1 MQSRITVR
9 TLAWACCM
17 LFVVSGVV
25 VIGRATGQEAAKKAP
40 AATPPATNGLD
51 SAPVVAGE
59 NSADPAAGEAP
70 VGDTT
75 AEDQPT
81 ATSKTPAGLI
91 RLAKDYDLWIDPK
104 RKLVVIDGRICLR
117 EGQLEMFACP
127 KGTKE
132 HESVIALNSKAQF
145 VHAALL
151 AVGAEPGRTVR
162 FNPEYVPAAGPE
174 VDVFV
179 LWKDRDGNKRQ
190 VRAQEWVRHV
200 PTKKAMELP
209 WVFAGSGFWTD
220 EQTGERFYNADAG
233 ELICVSNFT
242 TATMDLP
249 VKSSQA
255 NADLLFEAFTER
267 IPSIGTQVRVVLRPK
282 LPGKPAGKPEGAPA
296 GKPAANPAVPPAADP
311 GVQPA
316 VPPADAP

>member
-1 MQSRITVR
+1 MPTRITAR
-9 TLAWACCM
+9 TLAWACCL
-17 LFVVSGVV
+17 LFVA
-25 VIGRATGQEAAKKAP
+25 GRAMGQQSELEQ
-40 AATPPATNGLD
+40 PP
-51 SAPVVAGE
+51 SAPVSSAPVPAAPNGAAAPGDEDPSGKPAGE
-59 NSADPAAGEAP
+59 QAAG
-70 VGDTT
+70 GS
-75 AEDQPT
+75 QM
-81 ATSKTPAGLI
+81 PAGLI
-91 RLAKDYDLWIDPK
+91 RLAKDYELWIDPK
-104 RKLVVIDGRICLR
+104 RKLVIVDGQVCLR

-132 HESVIALNSKAQF
+132 HESVIALNCKAQF

-151 AVGAEPGRTVR
+151 AVGAEPGRTVS
-162 FNPEYVPAAGPE
+162 FNPDYIPASGPE
-174 VDVFV
+174 VEVFV
-179 LWKDRDGNKRQ
+179 LWKDREGNKHQ
-190 VRAQEWVRHV
+190 VRGQEWVRHV
-200 PTKKAMELP
+200 PTKKAMDLP

-282 LPGKPAGKPEGAPA
+282 LAGKQSEKAPADPAQKPAS
-296 GKPAANPAVPPAADP
+296 PPAADP
-311 GVQPA
+311 SQPGDDK
-316 VPPADAP
+316 PTENGDDS